1 MEQKNLGLV
10 ADIIDRT
17 LAYDAGA
24 KFIVLASAGDDRG
37 GRPLRQPSPNMRL
50 VTPVGSI
57 STERLIK
64 HCRDSFWLGA
74 IFVDSFTV

>member
-10 ADIIDRT
+10 ADIIDRA

-24 KFIVLASAGDDRG
+24 KFIVLASAGDDQG
-37 GRPLRQPSPNMRL
+37 GRPLRQPWPNMRL

-57 STERLIK
+57 ATERLIK

-74 IFVDSFTV
+74 IFV